1 VDRPTI
7 PLPARWERR
16 GEGILGLALA
26 LLLAACGGT
35 AAPQAAGAPSQPAS
49 IAPPSASAA
58 AGTTAVKVSYNT
70 AAATDLPFLAA
81 EQQGFFE
88 GQKLAVTLVSMTPQ
102 VAITALSKGDI
113 DFMNSPSNSVQGAAN
128 GLPFKIVWDSWDGS
142 AWSLVGKAEYSSV
155 AQLRGKVV
163 ATNNPGT
170 APYAFLRAGLKNNGL
185 AVSDV
190 QFLPLAGTSAVYAA
204 LLAGKIDAG
213 ILSPPF
219 VPQAVEQGYREIA
232 FLGDLLE
239 LPSNGLSTR
248 TDYIAAHRP
257 VVEAMIRA
265 MLQAEDW
272 LKANPDAATALVAKD
287 LKTSP
292 SVAKATYERMRPL
305 LTKNGETSTLGVQ
318 QNIELLEEA
327 SGKKITMPPSQFGDF
342 GPLHDVLTAASGRAS
357 AAAPGSPS
365 SGSSPGRSAPG

>member
-1 VDRPTI
+1 MKRSPG
-7 PLPARWERR
+7 PL
-16 GEGILGLALA
+16 LASVLA

-35 AAPQAAGAPSQPAS
+35 AASPAASAPSPATG
-49 IAPPSASAA
+49 IAKPSASAA
-58 AGTTAVKVSYNT
+58 AGTTPVKVSYNT

-88 GQKLAVTLVSMTPQ
+88 AQKLAVTLVSMRPQ
-102 VAITALSKGDI
+102 VAITALSKGEI
-113 DFMNSPSNSVQGAAN
+113 DFMNSPSNSAEGTAN
-128 GLPFKIVWDSWDGS
+128 GLPFRIVWDSWDGS
-142 AWSLVGKAEYSSV
+142 AWSLVGKSEYSSV
-155 AQLRGKVV
+155 PQLKGKVV

-170 APYAFLRAGLKNNGL
+170 APYAFLRAGLKKNGM

-213 ILSPPF
+213 VISPPF
-219 VPQAVEQGYREIA
+219 APQAVEQGYREVA
-232 FLGDLLE
+232 FLGDLLD

-265 MLQAEDW
+265 MRQSEDW
-272 LKANPDAATALVAKD
+272 LKANPDAATALIVKD

-292 SVAKATYERMRPL
+292 SVAKATYQRMLPL

-327 SGKKITMPPSQFGDF
+327 SGKKITIPPSQFGDF
-342 GPLHDVLTAASGRAS
+342 GPLHDVLAAASGR
-357 AAAPGSPS
+357 PSP
-365 SGSSPGRSAPG
+365 